1 MNYIVGIDGGG
12 TKTSCIFAD
21 ESGKSLLQTTGNA
34 SGFLTTGTDKAASN
48 IISIVKSG
56 LTKLNASFEDI
67 LIILAGVAGAGRK
80 FHADNL
86 RESIL
91 GKIPEGFMNFF
102 IESDARIALEG
113 ALAGEAGAVLIAG
126 TGSIVFG
133 KDNSGEFHR
142 AGGFGRL
149 IGDEGGGYSIGI
161 RTLNLISRMI
171 DGREAEGEILKKF
184 STIFH
189 INNEDDLISLVHNSG
204 FDVSSI
210 AMFTIKSAGEGL
222 AEAVSIL
229 ERESDELINHI
240 LVIKNKLRLSPL
252 KLVLIGSLIEN
263 DNFYSQLL
271 LKKIKRIK
279 DVKLCEK
286 KFPPEM
292 GAVIMA
298 KQILS
303 TNKSFQ

>member
-1 MNYIVGIDGGG
+1 MKYIVGIDGGG
-12 TKTSCIFAD
+12 TKTSCLFAD
-21 ESGKSLLQTTGNA
+21 ESGKSLLQTTGRASNFLSIGTENA
-34 SGFLTTGTDKAASN
+34 AAN
-48 IISIVKSG
+48 IISLIKSG
-56 LTKLNASFEDI
+56 LAKLNSSFDDI
-67 LIILAGVAGAGRK
+67 QIIVAGISGAGRK

-86 RESIL
+86 REFIL
-91 GKIPEGFMNFF
+91 KKVPEGFSNIF

-126 TGSIVFG
+126 TGSVIYG
-133 KDNSGEFHR
+133 KDKSGKFYR
-142 AGGFGRL
+142 AGGFGKL
-149 IGDEGGGYSIGI
+149 VGDEGSGYAIGI
-161 RTLNLISRMI
+161 RTLNIISRMI

-210 AMFTIKSAGEGL
+210 AMFTIKSAAEGN
-222 AEAVSIL
+222 AETINIL
-229 ERESDELINHI
+229 ETESSELINHI
-240 LVIKNKLRLSPL
+240 LVIKNKLKLLPL

-263 DNFYSQLL
+263 DNFYSQELI
-271 LKKIKRIK
+271 KKIKRIK
-279 DVKLCEK
+279 EIQLHEK
-286 KFPPEM
+286 KFSPEM

-303 TNKSFQ
+303 NNKFSN